1 MNQSIDLTKGG
12 TEVLNR
18 IIEAY
23 GFPSK
28 IALADHLGI
37 SSSSLSMRYK
47 RDLFPADIVV
57 RCALETG
64 SNLEWLTFGIG
75 KIFTNTKVDILKIP
89 CSRLVNGNLL
99 MFDDVLFDKAML
111 KNTAPLPQKAK
122 CIKDGDS
129 YYILEENFED
139 IFDGQ
144 WLVDVEGKISIRELT
159 LIPIKKVRVSG
170 SGVPFDCNLDD
181 LTILGRVITVIEN
194 L

>member
-1 MNQSIDLTKGG
+1 MSLQIDFTKGG
-12 TEVLNR
+12 SEVLDR
-18 IIEAY
+18 VIEAY
-23 GFPSK
+23 GFDTK
-28 IALADHLGI
+28 IALALHFGI
-37 SSSSLSMRYK
+37 ASSSLAMRYK
-47 RDLFPADIVV
+47 RDLFPSDIVV

-64 SNLEWLTFGIG
+64 ASLEWLAFGIG
-75 KIFTNTKVDILKIP
+75 KTFTNEKVDILKIP
-89 CSRLVNGNLL
+89 CSRLVNGRLL

-111 KNTAPLPQKAK
+111 KSTAPLPQKAK

-129 YYILEENFED
+129 YYILEENFDD

-144 WLVDVEGKISIRELT
+144 WLVDIEGKISIRELT

-181 LTILGRVITVIEN
+181 LTVLGRVITVIEN